1 MRIRLAAM
9 RRSLLRILLFPT
21 LCLVLAGPVRAF
33 DPFVISDI
41 RVDGLQRISEGTV
54 FNYLPL
60 NPGDTLNGSDA
71 RAAIRELYRTGFFA
85 NIEFGRE
92 GDILVITLTER
103 PAIASIALSGNKAI
117 KEEDLRRVLS
127 DIGLAEGEV
136 FDPQALDQI
145 QQELVAQ
152 YYSQGRYAVAVD
164 TRVTNLDRN
173 RVRIAINVDE
183 GKTAK
188 IRHINVTGN
197 TLYTDEEIRE
207 EFESGTPP
215 FWKFWS
221 KEDDYTR
228 EKLSGDLE
236 KIRSYYQDRGYID
249 ANVESTQVAISPD
262 KRDIFITANVTEGEL
277 FNINEIQVTGDLVV
291 DEAALRRL
299 IMTDAGEVFSR
310 KEMEQSVDN
319 ITALLSNIGYAFAN
333 VNPIPQI
340 DRENLTVDINYYV
353 DPGKRVYIRRILFVG
368 NAGTKDEV
376 LRREMRQMEG
386 AWFSQ
391 AAIDRSKV
399 RLQRLTYFE
408 TVEIETPP
416 VAGTDDQ
423 VDVIVSVVERPAGSF
438 SVGLGYSEIQGLI
451 YSMSI
456 QQDNFLGSG
465 KQVGAAVSSSDII
478 SNFSFS
484 YDNPYWTDDGVSR
497 GFYAR
502 YSEFD
507 RAAANIS
514 TYTSS
519 EAALGMSFGAPL
531 TEIDYVR
538 AGLGYRTTDIN
549 IGSFIL
555 DVEIPEDPDVP
566 DVTICFPGLTGDT
579 PPCGQTYFVPIDG
592 DPLSSSLDFDGDG
605 VLSSD
610 EREFDVGDVTLSWA
624 RDSRNHFLN
633 PTMGSSQRLTLEAS
647 IPGSTREY
655 YKLFYRY
662 AKYIP
667 VTNGLTFSF
676 HGDLGYGDSYD
687 SYDSDSQATPVEDT
701 TIRPGASCLQEEVID
716 LDRGLPFYEHFYGGG
731 VRDIRGFD
739 DNTLGPKDPFCRAVG
754 GDFKVSGGME
764 LAIPTPFT
772 QGAGSRIALFV
783 DVGNVYED
791 IDTFDADLLRA
802 SAGLSVTW
810 QAPIGPIIMN
820 FAFPLIEKEGDRTE
834 TIQFSFG
841 TTF

>member
-1 MRIRLAAM
+1 MRIILAAAQGLLL
-9 RRSLLRILLFPT
+9 SLM
-21 LCLVLAGPVRAF
+21 LVGPARAF

-60 NPGDTLNGSDA
+60 NPGDTLTGSDT
-71 RAAIRELYRTGFFA
+71 RASMRELYRTGFFSDV
-85 NIEFGRE
+85 EFGRE
-92 GDILVITLTER
+92 GDILVITVQER

-117 KEEDLRRVLS
+117 KEEDLRRVLA

-145 QQELVAQ
+145 SQELIGQ
-152 YYSQGRYAVAVD
+152 YYSQGRYSVAVD

-197 TLYTDEEIRE
+197 TLFTDEEIQE

-249 ANVESTQVAISPD
+249 ASVESTQVAISEN

-277 FNINEIQVTGDLVV
+277 FNINDIQVTGDLVV
-291 DEAALRRL
+291 DEASLRRL
-299 IMTDAGEVFSR
+299 IMTDPGEVFSR

-353 DPGKRVYIRRILFVG
+353 DPGKRVYIRRIQFVG

-391 AAIDRSKV
+391 AAIDRSKI
-399 RLQRLTYFE
+399 RLQRLTYFD

-416 VAGTDDQ
+416 VPGTDDQ

-465 KQVGAAVSSSDII
+465 KRVGAAVSSSDII

-514 TYTSS
+514 TFTSS
-519 EAALGMSFGAPL
+519 EAAVGMNFGAPL

-538 AGLGYRTTDIN
+538 AGVGYRTTDIN
-549 IGSFIL
+549 IGQFVR
-555 DVEIPEDPDVP
+555 DVEIPDPD
-566 DVTICFPGLTGDT
+566 DEDEDATICFPGATGAN
-579 PPCGQTYFVPIDG
+579 PPCTETYFIPLDG
-592 DPLSSSLDFDGDG
+592 DPLSHSLDFNGDG
-605 VLSSD
+605 VLTSD
-610 EREFDVGDVTLSWA
+610 EREFDVWDLTMSWA

-633 PTMGSSQRLTLEAS
+633 PTMGSSQRLTFEVSA
-647 IPGSTREY
+647 PGSTREY
-655 YKLFYRY
+655 YKIFYRY

-667 VTNGLTFSF
+667 VTRGLTFSF
-676 HGDLGYGDSYD
+676 HGDVGYGDAYD
-687 SYDSDSQATPVEDT
+687 SYDKNSQAVPQDP
-701 TIRPGASCLQEEVID
+701 TIRPGAECLQEEVIS
-716 LDRGLPFYEHFYGGG
+716 LDTGLPFYEHFYGGG

-772 QGAGSRIALFV
+772 QGSGSRIALFV
-783 DVGNVYED
+783 DVGNVYEN
-791 IDTFDADLLRA
+791 ISAFDADLLRA